1 MSYTRFM
8 ETKNE
13 QKQTFTKAA
22 SALAERKQ
30 NDCKVLITAR
40 EAVEYREYKR
50 QKKRAE
56 IMAAISASEGV
67 LTDSDDGKHISD
79 RAVRLRQAAVRLNV
93 ERLVQTGDIFLQ
105 NGVPTDCVVGGDGET
120 LPSVKA
126 YEAKRAAR
134 LRAKEITL
142 QLSPYMVSNCRYTE
156 LKKELKKIRRAVSK
170 LTLKVSVDKAY
181 PNATLSRIARLC
193 CEVGAQYFCVPYF
206 ENCERVRIDL
216 TGGCKLQVSGVETLE
231 DFKRLAN
238 AGVGRIVTDR
248 AWEIYTEWMREVEK
262 INFPE
267 LMTPPESAAKRGLE
281 ELSSVKSEE
290 KNPVLAALEKKAETK
305 ALTSAAAPAEG
316 EGKTPSAE
324 GKTERSAILQKEE
337 KTELKII

>member
-1 MSYTRFM
+1 MSYTQFM

-13 QKQTFTKAA
+13 QKQIFTKAA
-22 SALAERKQ
+22 SALADRKQ

-56 IMAAISASEGV
+56 IMAAISTSEGI
-67 LTDSDDGKHISD
+67 LSDTDDGKHISD
-79 RAVRLRQAAVRLNV
+79 RAVRLRQATVRTSL
-93 ERLVQTGDIFLQ
+93 ERLAQTWEIFAQ
-105 NGVPTDCVVGGDGET
+105 SGVPADCVVGGNGET

-142 QLSPYMVSNCRYTE
+142 ILSPYAVANCRYTE
-156 LKKELKKIRRAVSK
+156 IKMELKKLRRAVSK

-181 PNATLSRIARLC
+181 PSATLSRIARLS

-216 TGGCKLQVSGVETLE
+216 TGGCKLQVTGVETLE
-231 DFKRLAN
+231 DFKRLTN

-248 AWEIYTEWMREVEK
+248 AAEFYNEWMREVEK

-267 LMTPPESAAKRGLE
+267 LISPTESVAKKGLE
-281 ELSSVKSEE
+281 ELSPVKTEE
-290 KNPVLAALEKKAETK
+290 KNPVLAALQKKAETK
-305 ALTSAAAPAEG
+305 ALTAAPTG
-316 EGKTPSAE
+316 NGGKKIT
-324 GKTERSAILQKEE
+324 EE
-337 KTELKII
+337 KTGLKII